1 MEPSIGA
8 VQLISRATMMH
19 KMSLQKLVGLISHL
33 KPNGLVAPLLEH
45 LAFNQNQVTNIQA
58 QQAMQDA
65 RIEALEKQLAT
76 LTENVMPQ
84 GLGKK

>member
-1 MEPSIGA
+1 MERFSGA
-8 VQLISRATMMH
+8 VQLILRATMMH
-19 KMSLQKLVGLISHL
+19 KISLQKLVSLISHL
-33 KPNGLVAPLLEH
+33 KPNNLVAPLLEY

-58 QQAMQDA
+58 HQAMQDA
-65 RIEALEKQLAT
+65 RIEALERQLSA